1 MTPVEP
7 DSESTAGFQG
17 VGQVRPK
24 TLIPAVIGLAV
35 VAIVAGL
42 WFSSRLP
49 AAYSVTSMGSVDTG
63 GAPMAGHQHG
73 TGPDGA
79 PGISLTSLVAD
90 PDRAADVVVDLH
102 AGQGIVRL
110 ADGREI
116 EGFTLNGTSPG
127 PTIEAVQGQLV
138 EVRVHNDNVRD
149 GMTLHWHGVDVP
161 NAADGVAGVTQD
173 AIPPGGDHVYR
184 FVAQDTGTYWYH
196 SHQVSHAQTLG
207 GLFGALVVRPR
218 GQDTSDTV
226 ALLHTYAG
234 VRTINGRAG
243 ESRVPA
249 EAGDSVR
256 VRVVNTDPGPAPVW
270 VAGAP
275 FQVVAV
281 DGRDLNG
288 PDVVEGESVLVTA
301 GGRADLEIRV
311 PDTGA
316 ARVEVAGA
324 SLLVGD
330 GPAPTVP
337 APRQQVDFLTY
348 GDPAAEQ
355 TGFDPYTPDRRYRYD
370 IDRRPGLLDGKPGM
384 WWTVNGHMYP
394 DMPMFMIREGEVG
407 QFTITNASGEVH
419 PMHLH
424 GHHMLVLSRDG
435 QPSTGS
441 PWWVDSLNVENG
453 ETYEVAFLADNP
465 GIWMDHCHNLPHAAQ
480 GLTAHLMYEGVATP
494 FVIRGQHDN
503 EPE

>member
-7 DSESTAGFQG
+7 DPQYPADTPG
-17 VGQVRPK
+17 VGPRRL
-24 TLIPAVIGLAV
+24 TAWIPPVVGLLVVAV
-35 VAIVAGL
+35 VAGV

-63 GAPMAGHQHG
+63 GAPMPGHQHG
-73 TGPDGA
+73 MAPDGTA
-79 PGISLTSLVAD
+79 GISVTSLVAD
-90 PDRAADVVVDLH
+90 PDQSADVVVNLR
-102 AGQGIVRL
+102 AGQGVVTL
-110 ADGREI
+110 ADGREV

-138 EVRVHNDNVRD
+138 EVRVHNDDVSD

-173 AIPPGGDHVYR
+173 AIPPGGDHTYR
-184 FVAQDTGTYWYH
+184 FVAQDAGTYWYH
-196 SHQVSHAQTLG
+196 SHQVSHAQTQG
-207 GLFGALVVRPR
+207 GMFGALVVRPP
-218 GQDTSDTV
+218 GPAALDTI

-234 VRTINGRAG
+234 VRTINGQAG

-249 EAGDSVR
+249 AAGDSVR
-256 VRVVNTDPGPAPVW
+256 IRVVNTDPGPAPVW

-275 FQVVAV
+275 FRVVAV
-281 DGRDLNG
+281 DGRDLNDPG
-288 PDVVEGESVLVTA
+288 PVDGESVLVTA
-301 GGRADLEIRV
+301 GGRADLELRV
-311 PDTGA
+311 PETGA

-348 GDPAAEQ
+348 GRPAPEQIAFDPAAA
-355 TGFDPYTPDRRYRYD
+355 DRRYQYD

-394 DMPMFMIREGEVG
+394 DMPMFMIREGDVG
-407 QFTITNASGEVH
+407 QFTISNTSGEVH

-441 PWWVDSLNVENG
+441 PWWVDSLNVEDG

-494 FVIRGQHDN
+494 FVIRGQHHN

>member
-1 MTPVEP
+1 MTPEEP
-7 DSESTAGFQG
+7 DAQAPAGFSG
-17 VGQVRPK
+17 VGPLRLS
-24 TLIPAVIGLAV
+24 TMIPAAIGLLVLAV
-35 VAIVAGL
+35 VAGL

-49 AAYSVTSMGSVDTG
+49 SAYSVTSMGSMDTG
-63 GAPMAGHQHG
+63 GAPLTDHQHD
-73 TGPDGA
+73 TA
-79 PGISLTSLVAD
+79 AVSVTSLVAD
-90 PDRAADVVVDLH
+90 PDRPADVVVDLR
-102 AGQGIVRL
+102 AGRGVVTL
-110 ADGREI
+110 PDGRQI
-116 EGFTLNGTSPG
+116 EGYTLNGTSPG
-127 PTIEAVQGQLV
+127 PTIEAMQGQLV
-138 EVRVHNDNVRD
+138 EVRVSNDNVSD

-173 AIPPGGDHVYR
+173 AIPPGGSYVYR
-184 FVAQDTGTYWYH
+184 FLARDAGTFWYH
-196 SHQVSHAQTLG
+196 SHQVAHEQTLG
-207 GLFGALVVRPR
+207 GLFGALVVRPAGR
-218 GQDTSDTV
+218 AAPDTV

-249 EAGDSVR
+249 EPGSVVR

-275 FQVVAV
+275 FRVVAV
-281 DGRDLNG
+281 DGREVNQ
-288 PDVVEGESVLVTA
+288 PEVVDDESVLVTA

-311 PDTGA
+311 PGSGA
-316 ARVEVAGA
+316 TRVEVAGA

-348 GDPAAEQ
+348 GSPAPEQ
-355 TGFDPYTPDRRYRYD
+355 IDFDPSSPDRRYRYD
-370 IDRRPGLLDGKPGM
+370 IDRRPGLLDGTPGV

-394 DMPMFMIREGEVG
+394 DMPMFMISEGEVG
-407 QFTITNASGEVH
+407 QFTITNTSGDVH

-424 GHHMLVLSRDG
+424 GHHMLVLSRNG
-435 QPSTGS
+435 ELATSS

-453 ETYEVAFLADNP
+453 ESYEVAFLADNP

-494 FVIRGQHDN
+494 FVIRGQHRN